1 MLHEHRDAIAELRQ
15 KDAHFAK
22 VFDKHN
28 DLDHEITN
36 LENSHADQFTIETK
50 KKEKLKLK
58 DEIYSMILPFHILY
72 FSYSGLIYCVVAF
85 SH

>member
-1 MLHEHRDAIAELRQ
+1 MLHEHRDAITELRQ
-15 KDAHFAK
+15 KDAHFTK

-50 KKEKLKLK
+50 KKEI
-58 DEIYSMILPFHILY
+58 ET
-72 FSYSGLIYCVVAF
+72 
-85 SH
+85 